1 MKLNKNNEIRKSE
14 IVKTINKKEIQMKAN
29 SKQQFLMIN
38 KIIERAY
45 KLELVASDRFTL
57 YMDLEVADDIFNL
70 RLDDLLNSDNGNFA
84 HDVCGIQNH
93 IDRGTKTILDCFV
106 PRFSSGKN

>member
-1 MKLNKNNEIRKSE
+1 
-14 IVKTINKKEIQMKAN
+14 MKAN
-29 SKQQFLMIN
+29 SKKQFLMIN

-70 RLDDLLNSDNGNFA
+70 RLDDFLNSDNGNFA
-84 HDVCGIQNH
+84 HDICGIQNH
-93 IDRGTKTILDCFV
+93 IDRQTKTILDCFV
-106 PRFSSGKN
+106 PRFSSRKN